1 MEVLHTR
8 NVPAQVRFLVD
19 ALASNVKPYRY
30 LTIQQMPWDRGV
42 MAACLALN
50 EVGRG
55 SSPRGPNQSLSQN
68 RLGEGDSPILLR
80 RLRKIGTVPDG
91 FDMYLWRSLAAHH
104 LAMVKAPVQIR
115 LGTLPAG

>member
-1 MEVLHTR
+1 MAVLHTR
-8 NVPAQVRFLVD
+8 NVPTQVRFLVD
-19 ALASNVKPYRY
+19 AFAAQIVALRRS

-55 SSPRGPNQSLSQN
+55 SSPRGPN
-68 RLGEGDSPILLR
+68 R
-80 RLRKIGTVPDG
+80 
-91 FDMYLWRSLAAHH
+91 YLWRSLAAHH

-115 LGTLPAG
+115 LGTLVGLMVQPGSTRH